1 MEVIDVDEL
10 DEGNISAA
18 AENKTNNGRL
28 SWTVPHWD
36 LTATDTYKATDSMN
50 IEPIIE
56 PNNKQNIKTNIEP
69 KIEPNIDRNIEL
81 NIELNIEPNIEPNI
95 ELNI

>member
-1 MEVIDVDEL
+1 MDEL

-56 PNNKQNIKTNIEP
+56 PNNKQNTSPAAPGALAHRLQRRTACNT
-69 KIEPNIDRNIEL
+69 
-81 NIELNIEPNIEPNI
+81 
-95 ELNI
+95 